1 MSDQTVS
8 AKTTLFPTASP
19 NGEIARV
26 LLAFLA
32 TAGLFYVNIM
42 PALVDGLIEGLGF
55 SNREAGFVGSANVYG
70 AAFGAFSAVF
80 VVKRINWRL
89 AAVVLLAGLIAIDF
103 TSMFVTK
110 ANVLIGT
117 RFLHGCVGGLL
128 VGIGFAVISRTTEAD
143 RTFGYLL
150 TIQFGLGGLGLIYLP
165 GLVPEYGTT
174 ALFFSLV
181 AFSFVTLLM
190 LPFLADYPPKQK
202 VKAAATRE
210 NHKKLALLALV
221 ATFLFQ
227 AANMGIYAY
236 AIGIGKHA
244 MLETSF
250 VSNALGVAAWVAIAG
265 SILVIL
271 MSTKFGRLIPVS
283 TAIILTA
290 FGIWLLHFSDIK
302 PGGWETSVYWWSN
315 VLVGITWAFVISYLL
330 GMCSEFDATGQMA
343 ALGGF
348 ASKMGLASGPAVAA
362 MMVGESNYGLL
373 IDIAIVALIGC
384 LLVMFFP
391 ARALDRESD

>member
-1 MSDQTVS
+1 MNDQAVS
-8 AKTTLFPTASP
+8 RSRFPVAAP
-19 NGEIARV
+19 NGEVARV

-80 VVKRINWRL
+80 LVKHINWRV
-89 AAVVLLAGLIAIDF
+89 AAVVLLLGLITVDCISIYL
-103 TSMFVTK
+103 TN

-117 RFLHGCVGGLL
+117 RFVHGSIGGLL
-128 VGIGFAVISRTTEAD
+128 VGIGFAVMSRTTEVD

-165 GLVPEYGTT
+165 GLVPAFGTK
-174 ALFFSLV
+174 ALFLSLV

-190 LPFLADYPPKQK
+190 LPFLADYPPKETPK
-202 VKAAATRE
+202 IANARS
-210 NHKKLALLALV
+210 NHRKLAAMALV

-236 AIGIGKHA
+236 AIGIGKA
-244 MLETSF
+244 ALLETGFISG
-250 VSNALGVAAWVAIAG
+250 ALGVAAWVAIAG
-265 SILVIL
+265 SILVIIL
-271 MSTKFGRLIPVS
+271 STRFGRLVPVGI
-283 TAIILTA
+283 AIVLTA
-290 FGIWLLHFSDIK
+290 FSLWLLHFSNVK

-315 VLVGITWAFVISYLL
+315 VLWGIAWAFVISYLL

-362 MMVGESNYGLL
+362 VLVGDGNYGLL
-373 IDIAIVALIGC
+373 INTACVGLGLC
-384 LLVMFFP
+384 LAAMFFP
-391 ARALDRESD
+391 ARALDREMRD